1 MSKWQERITRETA
14 PSIRVEHELRYRL
27 AAPLILAGEPWADLG
42 CGNGLAAAAALG
54 DQRPGSAT
62 LADMDAEA
70 VARAAEELGMPQA
83 SRVVCDLT
91 DPAALRQLE
100 ATVLELGGS
109 PTITCFEVVEHL
121 HTFLPLIEWAV
132 ALVHDQRATFVMS
145 VPNDAFWAIQNP
157 HHATSWSEGAFR
169 ELLTLLPEERTLLR
183 QVAVT
188 GSAVMDWDAHPVEH
202 PVTVTLGDEG
212 SVASHFIAAFGADH
226 ERLWRGAL
234 AVQTDQLEQRRW
246 ERQRESD
253 AAVAQQ
259 VADEQRAA
267 VAAQDVTIARQR
279 EELQAQTRQFDDWR
293 AYIHEL
299 ERELGRPPSGG
310 EAQAGAAPDTGEP
323 TA

>member
-14 PSIRVEHELRYRL
+14 PSIRAEHELRYRL
-27 AAPLILAGEPWADLG
+27 AAPLTVAGEPWADLG
-42 CGNGLAAAAALG
+42 CGNGVAAAAALG
-54 DQRPGSAT
+54 DRRPAT
-62 LADMDAEA
+62 AVLADMDAKA
-70 VARAAEELGMPQA
+70 VERAAQELAMPRA
-83 SRVVCDLT
+83 RRVVCDLT
-91 DPAALRQLE
+91 DQAALRKLE
-100 ATVLELGGS
+100 ATVLELGAS

-121 HTFLPLIEWAV
+121 HSFLPLIEWAV
-132 ALVHDQRATFVMS
+132 ALTHNHRATFVMS

-157 HHATSWSEGAFR
+157 HHATAWSEGAFQ
-169 ELLTLLPEERTLLR
+169 ELLALLPAERTLLQ
-183 QVAVT
+183 QVAMT
-188 GSAVMDWDAHPVEH
+188 GSAVVGWDGDPVEH
-202 PVTVTLGDEG
+202 AVTVTVGDEG
-212 SVASHFIAAFGADH
+212 AVASHFIAAFGAHH

-234 AVQTDQLEQRRW
+234 VVQTDQLEQRRW

-293 AYIHEL
+293 AYIHQL

-310 EAQAGAAPDTGEP
+310 QAQAGATPDAGEP
-323 TA
+323 AA